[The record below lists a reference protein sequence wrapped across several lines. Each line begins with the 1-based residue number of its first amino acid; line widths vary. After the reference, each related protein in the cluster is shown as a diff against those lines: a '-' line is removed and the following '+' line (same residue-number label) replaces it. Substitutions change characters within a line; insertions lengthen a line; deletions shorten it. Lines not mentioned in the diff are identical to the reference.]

1 MTSPVPA
8 SPIKSRYLP
17 GEITALCD
25 AAVSTATAS
34 LARIA
39 ALPHEKRTTDT
50 TLLAFETA
58 MTDFGDATLPLTLM
72 GYVYP
77 DPKIAAEGS
86 ACEEKA
92 GMFVVSVFTRRDL
105 YDAIKTAT
113 PRTPEESRLLSET
126 LRQFKKNGL
135 ALPDDRLAVVR
146 AKKEQLTKLEVEF
159 TANLNNDTSSVDFS
173 AAELDGVPK
182 EALATFA
189 QTDSGLFRI
198 TTKYPDYIPVMQNA
212 NNAGTRK
219 RLYSTFVN
227 RQAEANTRLLTGAI
241 EVRRQCAKELG
252 YASWADYRLDG
263 RMAKSTTTVLAFLDG
278 LKAPLKEKIRHDLP
292 MLLTLKKEREPG
304 ADRIEPWDLA
314 YLTKQERKRKF
325 ALDDE
330 EIRKYFPFERVV
342 QGMFDCF
349 GPLFGVRFAEVTNA
363 EVWAPGVKLCQ
374 VINAADDRTIAY
386 IYFDMF
392 PRDGKY
398 GHMMMVPL
406 LSGRATGVDY
416 TVPVTAI
423 VGNFRA
429 PSGDIPS
436 LLTHDDVEGL
446 FHEFGHALHGS
457 LTRVPYASLAGSSVE
472 WDFVET
478 PSQALENWVWEPSVL
493 DAISGNYANPEEKLP
508 TALRDRIIAAR
519 DLDAGLKY
527 TRMLVIST
535 EDMAFHTADGPVDVK
550 GIADKVYRDLMGI
563 PPLEEGHEPATI
575 GHFMGG
581 YDAGYY
587 SYLWAEVYALNVF
600 ARFKQDGLFNP
611 ATGAAYRHWIL
622 EQGNMQDGTI
632 LLKGFL
638 GKEPGM
644 DVFYERLHIRSP
656 AGEPT
661 GPDSRHRHGS
671 S

>member
-1 MTSPVPA
+1 MTSPVLN
-8 SPIKSRYLP
+8 SPIKSRFRP

-25 AAVSTATAS
+25 AAISTATAS

-39 ALPHEKRTTDT
+39 ALPLEKRSIDT

-58 MTDFGDATLPLTLM
+58 MADFGDATLPLTLM

-77 DPKIAAEGS
+77 DPAIAAEGS

-113 PRTPEESRLLSET
+113 PRTPEETRLLSET
-126 LRQFKKNGL
+126 LRQFRKNGL

-146 AKKEQLTKLEVEF
+146 ANKEQLTKLEVEF
-159 TANLNNDTSSVDFS
+159 TANLNNDTSSLDLS
-173 AAELDGVPK
+173 EAELDGVPK

-189 QTDSGLFRI
+189 RTESGLYRV

-212 NNAGTRK
+212 KNPVTRK
-219 RLYSTFVN
+219 RLYAEFVN
-227 RQAEANTRLLTGAI
+227 RQAGANTRLLTEAI
-241 EVRRQCAKELG
+241 AVRQECAKELG

-263 RMAKSTTTVLAFLDG
+263 RMAKSTGTVLAFLNE
-278 LKAPLKEKIRHDLP
+278 LKAPLKEKIRGDLAA
-292 MLLTLKKEREPG
+292 LLALKKELEPG
-304 ADRIEPWDLA
+304 ADRVEPWDLA
-314 YLTKQERKRKF
+314 YLTEQERKRKF

-330 EIRKYFPFERVV
+330 AIRKYFPFERVV

-349 GPLFGVRFAEVTNA
+349 GPLFGVRFAEVAGA
-363 EVWAPGVKLCQ
+363 EAWAKGVKLCR
-374 VINAADDRTIAY
+374 VINAADDRTLAY

-406 LSGRATGVDY
+406 IAGRATDAGY
-416 TVPVTAI
+416 SVPVTAI

-478 PSQALENWVWEPSVL
+478 PSQALENWAWEPSVL
-493 DAISGNYANPEEKLP
+493 DAISGNYANPNEKLP
-508 TALRDRIIAAR
+508 APLRDRIIAAR
-519 DLDAGLKY
+519 DLGAGLTY
-527 TRMLVIST
+527 TRMLVISS
-535 EDMAFHTADGPVDVK
+535 EDMAFHTADGPVDVTE
-550 GIADKVYRDLMGI
+550 IADRTYQDLMGI
-563 PPLEEGHEPATI
+563 PPLEGSHEPATI

-600 ARFKQDGLFNP
+600 ARFKKDGLFNA

-622 EQGNMQDGTI
+622 EQGNLQDGTV

-638 GKEPGM
+638 EKEPGM
-644 DVFYERLHIRSP
+644 DVFYERLHIRPPADP
-656 AGEPT
+656 AGS
-661 GPDSRHRHGS
+661 GSVSRHVS

>member
-8 SPIKSRYLP
+8 SPIKSRYRP
-17 GEITALCD
+17 GEITGLCD
-25 AAVSTATAS
+25 AAISTATAS

-39 ALPHEKRTTDT
+39 ALPHEKRNTDT

-58 MTDFGDATLPLTLM
+58 MADFGDATLPLTLM

-105 YDAIKTAT
+105 YDAVKTAT

-146 AKKEQLTKLEVEF
+146 AKKEQLTQLEVEF
-159 TANLNNDTSSVDFS
+159 TANLNNDTSSVEFS
-173 AAELDGVPK
+173 AADLDGVPK

-189 QTDSGLFRI
+189 RTESGLFRV

-212 NNAGTRK
+212 KNPVTRK
-219 RLYSTFVN
+219 RLYSAFVN

-241 EVRRQCAKELG
+241 DVRRQCAKELG

-263 RMAKSTTTVLAFLDG
+263 RMAKNTTTVLAFLDG
-278 LKAPLKEKIRHDLP
+278 LKAPLKEKIRYDLTT
-292 MLLTLKKEREPG
+292 LLTLKKEREPG

-314 YLTKQERKRKF
+314 YLTEQERKRKF

-349 GPLFGVRFAEVTNA
+349 GPLFGVRFAEVTDA
-363 EVWAPGVKLCQ
+363 EVWAPGVKLCR

-406 LSGRATGVDY
+406 ISGRIKGTEY

-457 LTRVPYASLAGSSVE
+457 LTRAPFASLSGSSVE

-478 PSQALENWVWEPSVL
+478 PSQALENWVWEPAVL
-493 DAISGNYANPEEKLP
+493 DAISGNYADPKEKLP
-508 TALRDRIIAAR
+508 AALRDRIIAAR

-535 EDMAFHTADGPVDVK
+535 EDMAFHTADGPVDVT
-550 GIADKVYRDLMGI
+550 GIADTVYRDLMGI
-563 PPLEEGHEPATI
+563 LPLLGGHEPATI

-600 ARFKQDGLFNP
+600 ARFKNEGLFNA

-644 DVFYERLHIRSP
+644 DVFYERLHIQP
-656 AGEPT
+656 PTDPT
-661 GPDSRHRHGS
+661 GSDSRHRHGS

>member
-1 MTSPVPA
+1 MTSPVPT
-8 SPIKSRYLP
+8 SPIKSRYRP

-25 AAVSTATAS
+25 AAISATTAS
-34 LARIA
+34 LARIT
-39 ALPHEKRTTDT
+39 ALPPKKRSIDT

-58 MTDFGDATLPLTLM
+58 MADFGDATLPLTLM

-92 GMFVVSVFTRRDL
+92 GMFVVSVYTRRDL
-105 YDAIKTAT
+105 YDAIKPAI
-113 PRTPEESRLLSET
+113 PRTPEESRLLAET

-135 ALPDDRLAVVR
+135 ALPDDRLAIVR

-159 TANLNNDTSSVDFS
+159 TANLNNDTSSLDFS
-173 AAELDGVPK
+173 AAELDGVPG

-189 QTDSGLFRI
+189 RTENGLFRV

-212 NNAGTRK
+212 KSTVTRK
-219 RLYSTFVN
+219 RLYSAFVN
-227 RQAEANTRLLTGAI
+227 RQAESNTRLLTEAI

-263 RMAKSTTTVLAFLDG
+263 RMAKSTGTVLAFLEG
-278 LKAPLKEKIRHDLP
+278 LKAPLKEKIRSDLAA
-292 MLLTLKKEREPG
+292 LLTLKKELDPR
-304 ADRIEPWDLA
+304 ADRVEPWDLA
-314 YLTKQERKRKF
+314 YLTEQERKRKF

-330 EIRKYFPFERVV
+330 AIRKYFPFERVV

-349 GPLFGVRFAEVTNA
+349 GPLLGVRFAEVVGA
-363 EVWAPGVKLCQ
+363 EVWAKGVKLCR
-374 VINAADDRTIAY
+374 VINAADDRTLAY

-406 LSGRATGVDY
+406 IAGRQTRDGY
-416 TVPVTAI
+416 SVPVTAI

-457 LTRVPYASLAGSSVE
+457 LTRIPFASLAGSSVE

-478 PSQALENWVWEPSVL
+478 PSQALENWAWEPSVL

-508 TALRDRIIAAR
+508 APLRDRIIAAR
-519 DLDAGLKY
+519 DLGAGLTY

-535 EDMAFHTADGPVDVK
+535 EDMAFHTAEGPVDVTA
-550 GIADKVYRDLMGI
+550 IANRTYRDLMDI
-563 PPLEEGHEPATI
+563 LPLLGGHEPATI

-600 ARFKQDGLFNP
+600 ARFKKDGLFNP
-611 ATGAAYRHWIL
+611 DTGAAYRHWIL
-622 EQGNMQDGTI
+622 EQGNMQDGTV

-638 GKEPGM
+638 KKEPGM
-644 DVFYERLHIRSP
+644 DVFYERLHIRPP
-656 AGEPT
+656 ADPSESNRR
-661 GPDSRHRHGS
+661 SRRGS

>member
-1 MTSPVPA
+1 MTSPVPT
-8 SPIKSRYLP
+8 SPIKSRYRP

-25 AAVSTATAS
+25 AAISATTAS
-34 LARIA
+34 LARIT
-39 ALPHEKRTTDT
+39 ALPPKKRSIDT

-58 MTDFGDATLPLTLM
+58 MADFGDATLPLTLM

-92 GMFVVSVFTRRDL
+92 GMFVVSVYTRRDL
-105 YDAIKTAT
+105 YDAIKPAI
-113 PRTPEESRLLSET
+113 PRTPEESRLLAET

-135 ALPDDRLAVVR
+135 ALPDDRLAIVR

-159 TANLNNDTSSVDFS
+159 TANLNNDTSSLDFS
-173 AAELDGVPK
+173 AAELDGVPG

-189 QTDSGLFRI
+189 RTENGLFRV

-212 NNAGTRK
+212 KSTVTRK
-219 RLYSTFVN
+219 RLYSAFVN
-227 RQAEANTRLLTGAI
+227 RQAESNTRLLTEAI

-263 RMAKSTTTVLAFLDG
+263 RMAKSTGTVLAFLDG
-278 LKAPLKEKIRHDLP
+278 LKAPLKEKIRCDLAA
-292 MLLTLKKEREPG
+292 LLSLKKELEPG
-304 ADRIEPWDLA
+304 ADRVDPWDLA
-314 YLTKQERKRKF
+314 YLSEQERKRKF

-330 EIRKYFPFERVV
+330 AIRKYFPFERVV

-349 GPLFGVRFAEVTNA
+349 GPLFGARFAEVTGA
-363 EVWAPGVKLCQ
+363 EVWAKGVSLCR
-374 VINAADDRTIAY
+374 VINAADDRTLAY

-406 LSGRATGVDY
+406 IAGRQTPDGY
-416 TVPVTAI
+416 SVPVTAI

-429 PSGDIPS
+429 PSNELPS

-478 PSQALENWVWEPSVL
+478 PSQALENWAWEPAVL
-493 DAISGNYANPEEKLP
+493 DEISGNYANPKEKLP
-508 TALRDRIIAAR
+508 APLRDRIIAAR
-519 DLDAGLKY
+519 DLGAGLTY

-535 EDMAFHTADGPVDVK
+535 EDMAFHTADGPVDLT
-550 GIADKVYRDLMGI
+550 GIADRTYSDLMGI
-563 PPLEEGHEPATI
+563 PPLEGGHEPATI

-600 ARFKQDGLFNP
+600 ARFKKDGLFNA

-622 EQGNMQDGTI
+622 EQGNMQDGTE
-632 LLKGFL
+632 LLSGFL
-638 GKEPGM
+638 EKEPGM
-644 DVFYERLHIRSP
+644 DVFYERLHIRPPEDPS
-656 AGEPT
+656 GS
-661 GPDSRHRHGS
+661 GSVSHHGS

>member
-1 MTSPVPA
+1 MTSPA
-8 SPIKSRYLP
+8 FSSPLKSHYRP
-17 GEITALCD
+17 GEINGLCD
-25 AAVSTATAS
+25 AAISTATAA

-39 ALPHEKRTTDT
+39 ELPPEKRSIDT

-58 MTDFGDATLPLTLM
+58 MADFGDATLPLTLM

-77 DPKIAAEGS
+77 DTAIAAEGS
-86 ACEEKA
+86 ACEEKS

-105 YDAIKTAT
+105 YDAIKTST

-146 AKKEQLTKLEVEF
+146 AKKEQITKLEVEF
-159 TANLNNDTSSVDFS
+159 TANLNNDTSALEFS
-173 AAELDGVPK
+173 ATELDGVPR

-189 QTDSGLFRI
+189 RTDGGLYRV

-212 NNAGTRK
+212 KNGGTRK
-219 RLYSTFVN
+219 RLYSAFVN
-227 RQAEANTRLLTGAI
+227 RQAEANTRLLTEAI
-241 EVRRQCAKELG
+241 AVRRECARELG
-252 YASWADYRLDG
+252 YGSWADYRLDG
-263 RMAKSTTTVLAFLDG
+263 RMAKTTKTVLDFLDG
-278 LKAPLKEKIRHDLP
+278 LKEPLKEKIRTDLVA
-292 MLLTLKKEREPG
+292 LLTLKKELEPG
-304 ADRIEPWDLA
+304 AVRVEPWDLA
-314 YLTKQERKRKF
+314 YLTEQERKRKF

-330 EIRKYFPFERVV
+330 TIRKFFPFERVV

-349 GPLFGVRFAEVTNA
+349 GPLFGIRFAEVTGA
-363 EVWAPGVKLCQ
+363 KVWAPGVKLYRA
-374 VINAADDRTIAY
+374 INAADKRTLAY
-386 IYFDMF
+386 IYLDMF

-406 LSGRATGVDY
+406 ISGRAKGAAY

-429 PSGDIPS
+429 PSGDLPS

-457 LTRVPYASLAGSSVE
+457 LTRVPYASLSGSSVE

-478 PSQALENWVWEPSVL
+478 PSQALENWAWEPAVL
-493 DAISGNYANPEEKLP
+493 DAISGNYANPKEKLP
-508 TALRDRIIAAR
+508 AALRDRIIAAR

-535 EDMAFHTADGPVDVK
+535 EDMTFHTAEGPVDVTD
-550 GIADKVYRDLMGI
+550 IADKAYRDLMGI
-563 PPLEEGHEPATI
+563 PPLKGGHEPATI

-600 ARFKQDGLFNP
+600 ARFKKDGLFNA
-611 ATGAAYRHWIL
+611 ATGAAYRHRIL
-622 EQGNMQDGTI
+622 EQGNMQDGTV
-632 LLKGFL
+632 LLSGFL

-644 DVFYERLHIRSP
+644 DVFYDRLHIQPPAPNP
-656 AGEPT
+656 AGSDNP
-661 GPDSRHRHGS
+661 GIPGS

>member
-1 MTSPVPA
+1 MTPPVQT
-8 SPIKSRYLP
+8 SPIKSRYRP
-17 GEITALCD
+17 GEITTLCE
-25 AAVSTATAS
+25 AAIGTATAA

-39 ALPHEKRTTDT
+39 TLHPEQKSIDT

-58 MTDFGDATLPLTLM
+58 MADFGDAALPLTLM

-77 DPKIAAEGS
+77 EPAIAAEGS

-126 LRQFKKNGL
+126 LRQFRKNGL
-135 ALPDDRLAVVR
+135 ALPDDRLASVR
-146 AKKEQLTKLEVEF
+146 SLKEHLTKLEVEF
-159 TANLNNDTSSVDFS
+159 TANLNNDTTTIEFS

-189 QTDSGLFRI
+189 QTAGGRYRV

-212 NNAGTRK
+212 KSAGTRK
-219 RLYSTFVN
+219 RLYAAFVN
-227 RQAEANTRLLTGAI
+227 RQAVENTRLLTGAI
-241 EVRRQCAKELG
+241 AVRRECARELG

-263 RMAKSTTTVLAFLDG
+263 RMAKSTPSVLAFLDG
-278 LKAPLKEKIRHDLP
+278 LKEPLKEKIRHDLAA
-292 MLLTLKKEREPG
+292 LLALKKEREPG
-304 ADRIEPWDLA
+304 ADRVEPWDLA
-314 YLTKQERKRKF
+314 YLTEQERKRKF

-330 EIRKYFPFERVV
+330 AIRKYFPFERVV
-342 QGMFDCF
+342 QGMFGCF
-349 GPLFGVRFAEVTNA
+349 GPLFGIRFAEVLGAT
-363 EVWAPGVKLCQ
+363 VWADGVKLYR
-374 VINAADDRTIAY
+374 VINLKDDRMLAY

-406 LSGRATGVDY
+406 IAGRVTGAGY
-416 TVPVTAI
+416 SVPVTAI

-429 PSGDIPS
+429 PSREIPS

-478 PSQALENWVWEPSVL
+478 PSQALENWAWEPSVI
-493 DAISGNYANPEEKLP
+493 DAISGNYADPKEKLP
-508 TALRDRIIAAR
+508 AALRDRLIAAR
-519 DLDAGLKY
+519 DLGAGLTY

-535 EDMAFHTADGPVDVK
+535 EDMAFHTAEGQIDVT
-550 GIADKVYRDLMGI
+550 GIADRIYEDLMGI
-563 PPLEEGHEPATI
+563 PPLEGGHEPATI

-600 ARFKQDGLFNP
+600 DRFKKDGLSN
-611 ATGAAYRHWIL
+611 AVTGAAYRHWIL
-622 EQGNMQDGTI
+622 EQGNMQDGSV

-638 GKEPGM
+638 GKDPGM
-644 DVFYERLHIRSP
+644 DVFYERLHISLP
-656 AGEPT
+656 ATDPADT
-661 GPDSRHRHGS
+661 DNPHGS

>member
-1 MTSPVPA
+1 M
-8 SPIKSRYLP
+8 
-17 GEITALCD
+17 
-25 AAVSTATAS
+25 ST
-34 LARIA
+34 
-39 ALPHEKRTTDT
+39 
-50 TLLAFETA
+50 
-58 MTDFGDATLPLTLM
+58 G
-72 GYVYP
+72 
-77 DPKIAAEGS
+77 
-86 ACEEKA
+86 
-92 GMFVVSVFTRRDL
+92 
-105 YDAIKTAT
+105 
-113 PRTPEESRLLSET
+113 
-126 LRQFKKNGL
+126 
-135 ALPDDRLAVVR
+135 
-146 AKKEQLTKLEVEF
+146 
-159 TANLNNDTSSVDFS
+159 
-173 AAELDGVPK
+173 
-182 EALATFA
+182 
-189 QTDSGLFRI
+189 
-198 TTKYPDYIPVMQNA
+198 
-212 NNAGTRK
+212 
-219 RLYSTFVN
+219 
-227 RQAEANTRLLTGAI
+227 QAEANTRLLTGAI
-241 EVRRQCAKELG
+241 AVRRECAKELG

-278 LKAPLKEKIRHDLP
+278 LKAPLKEKIRHDLAT
-292 MLLTLKKEREPG
+292 LLSLKEERKPG

-314 YLTKQERKRKF
+314 YLTEQERKRKF

-342 QGMFDCF
+342 QSMFDCF
-349 GPLFGVRFAEVTNA
+349 GPLFGVRFAEVTDVK
-363 EVWAPGVKLCQ
+363 VWAPGVKLCR
-374 VINAADDRTIAY
+374 VINVADDRTIAY

-406 LSGRATGVDY
+406 VSGRAKGAEY

-429 PSGDIPS
+429 PSADIPS

-457 LTRVPYASLAGSSVE
+457 LTRAPFASLSGSSVE

-478 PSQALENWVWEPSVL
+478 PSQALENWAWEPSVL

-508 TALRDRIIAAR
+508 AALRDRIIAAR
-519 DLDAGLKY
+519 DLNAGLKY

-535 EDMAFHTADGPVDVK
+535 EDMAFHTADGPVDVTALANM
-550 GIADKVYRDLMGI
+550 IYRDLMGI
-563 PPLEEGHEPATI
+563 LPLEGDHEPATI

-600 ARFKQDGLFNP
+600 ARFKKDGLFNA

-622 EQGNMQDGTI
+622 EQGNMQDGTV

-638 GKEPGM
+638 RKEPGM
-644 DVFYERLHIRSP
+644 DVFYERLHIQAP
-656 AGEPT
+656 ADLT
-661 GPDSRHRHGS
+661 GSDSRHRHES

>member
-1 MTSPVPA
+1 MTSPVLH
-8 SPIKSRYLP
+8 SPIKSRFRP
-17 GEITALCD
+17 GEITVLC
-25 AAVSTATAS
+25 AAAISTATAS

-39 ALPHEKRTTDT
+39 VLPPEKRSIDT
-50 TLLAFETA
+50 TLLAFETTIA
-58 MTDFGDATLPLTLM
+58 DFGDATLPLTLM

-77 DPKIAAEGS
+77 DPAIASEGS

-126 LRQFKKNGL
+126 LRQFRKNGL

-146 AKKEQLTKLEVEF
+146 ALKEQLTKLEVEF
-159 TANLNNDTSSVDFS
+159 TANLNNDTSSLDLS
-173 AAELDGVPK
+173 EAELDGVPK

-189 QTDSGLFRI
+189 RTESGLYRV

-212 NNAGTRK
+212 KNPVTRK
-219 RLYSTFVN
+219 RLYAEFVN
-227 RQAEANTRLLTGAI
+227 RQAGANTRLLTEAI
-241 EVRRQCAKELG
+241 AVRRECAQELG

-263 RMAKSTTTVLAFLDG
+263 RMAKSTGTVLTFLDG
-278 LKAPLKEKIRHDLP
+278 LKAPLKEKIRGDLST
-292 MLLTLKKEREPG
+292 LLALKKELEPG
-304 ADRIEPWDLA
+304 ADRVEPWDLA
-314 YLTKQERKRKF
+314 YLTEQERKRKF

-330 EIRKYFPFERVV
+330 AIRKFFPFERVV
-342 QGMFDCF
+342 QGVFDCF
-349 GPLFGVRFAEVTNA
+349 GPLFGVRFAEVAGA
-363 EVWAPGVKLCQ
+363 EAWAKGVILCR
-374 VINAADDRTIAY
+374 VINAADDRTLAY

-406 LSGRATGVDY
+406 IAGRATEAGY
-416 TVPVTAI
+416 SVPVTAI

-429 PSGDIPS
+429 PSGKIPS

-478 PSQALENWVWEPSVL
+478 PSQALENWAWEPSVL
-493 DAISGNYANPEEKLP
+493 DAISGNYENPTEKLP
-508 TALRDRIIAAR
+508 APLRDRIIAAR
-519 DLDAGLKY
+519 DLGAGLTY
-527 TRMLVIST
+527 TRMLVISS
-535 EDMAFHTADGPVDVK
+535 EDMAFHTADGPVDVTA
-550 GIADKVYRDLMGI
+550 IADRIYQDLIGI
-563 PPLEEGHEPATI
+563 PPLEGGHEPATI

-600 ARFKQDGLFNP
+600 ARFKKDGLFNA

-622 EQGNMQDGTI
+622 EQGNLQDGTV

-638 GKEPGM
+638 EKEPGM
-644 DVFYERLHIRSP
+644 DVFYERLHIRPPADP
-656 AGEPT
+656 AGS
-661 GPDSRHRHGS
+661 GSVSRHGS

>member
-1 MTSPVPA
+1 MTHPVI
-8 SPIKSRYLP
+8 SSSLKTRFRP
-17 GEITALCD
+17 GEITALCN
-25 AAVSTATAS
+25 AAISTAAAS

-39 ALPHEKRTTDT
+39 ALPKEKQSIDN

-58 MTDFGDATLPLTLM
+58 MADFGDATLPLTLM

-77 DPKIAAEGS
+77 DKKIAAEGS
-86 ACEEKA
+86 ACEEKS

-105 YDAIKTAT
+105 FDAIKTSI

-126 LRQFKKNGL
+126 LRQFRKNGL
-135 ALPDDRLAVVR
+135 ALPDERLTVVR
-146 AKKEQLTKLEVEF
+146 AKKEQITKLEVEF
-159 TANLNNDTSSVDFS
+159 TANLNNDTSAVECS
-173 AAELDGVPK
+173 AVELEGVPD
-182 EALATFA
+182 EVLATFA
-189 QTDSGLFRI
+189 RTNDGLYRV

-212 NNAGTRK
+212 KNSGTRK
-219 RLYSTFVN
+219 RLYSAFVN
-227 RQAEANTRLLTGAI
+227 RQAAANTRLLTEAI
-241 EVRRQCAKELG
+241 TVRRECARELG
-252 YASWADYRLDG
+252 YGSWADYRLDG
-263 RMAKSTTTVLAFLDG
+263 RMAKSTGTVLAFLDG
-278 LKAPLKEKIRHDLP
+278 LKEPLKEKIRSDLDR
-292 MLLTLKKEREPG
+292 LLTLKKEREPG
-304 ADRIEPWDLA
+304 ADRIHPWDLA
-314 YLTKQERKRKF
+314 YLTELERKRKF
-325 ALDDE
+325 ALDNE
-330 EIRKYFPFERVV
+330 TIRKYFPFERVV

-349 GPLFGVRFAEVTNA
+349 GPLFGIRFAEEKDA
-363 EVWAPGVKLCQ
+363 EVWATGVKLYR
-374 VINAADDRTIAY
+374 VINTADDRTLAF
-386 IYFDMF
+386 IYLDMF

-406 LSGRATGVDY
+406 IAGQIKGQEY

-457 LTRVPYASLAGSSVE
+457 LTRAPYASLAGSSVE

-478 PSQALENWVWEPSVL
+478 PSQTLENWAWEPSVI
-493 DAISGNYANPEEKLP
+493 DAISGHYAHPEEKLP
-508 TALRDRIIAAR
+508 ADLRDRIIAAR

-535 EDMAFHTADGPVDVK
+535 EDMKFHTAVGPVDVTTVSD
-550 GIADKVYRDLMGI
+550 ATYEDLMGI
-563 PPLEEGHEPATI
+563 PPLPGGHEPATI

-600 ARFKQDGLFNP
+600 ARFKKEGLFN
-611 ATGAAYRHWIL
+611 ASTGAAYRHWIL
-622 EQGNMQDGTI
+622 EQGNMQDGTV
-632 LLKGFL
+632 LLRGFL

-644 DVFYERLHIRSP
+644 DVFYERLNIQPSAP
-656 AGEPT
+656 AASKNSGN
-661 GPDSRHRHGS
+661 HGTT
-671 S
+671 